1 MVQAEAARLNDSIQ
15 SYRDLSAWQ
24 RARELV
30 AAVYELTAEFPQDER
45 FGLTAQVRRSA
56 ISVPSNIAEGY
67 GRGARADYIRF
78 LRIARGSLFEVEA
91 QITLAS
97 DLGFITSDE
106 CEQMQSMIDA
116 VAKPMWGLI
125 RTLEQA

>member
-97 DLGFITSDE
+97 DLGFITNDE